1 MTELEKYEAVNKSST
16 LKELADVLRSFAI
29 DGMIQ
34 GRTRKF
40 DAEKMAE
47 HCESYHLAVEKD
59 VDGIYTVQTFKIDNN
74 RLDLEKSR
82 LLSILGEIKKE
93 KDFSPRDVSWDNAIL
108 LGGDNKQLQNI
119 TGINSLPLISI

>member
-47 HCESYHLAVEKD
+47 HCESYHLAKHNVLTREF
-59 VDGIYTVQTFKIDNN
+59 GIRQQAMM
-74 RLDLEKSR
+74 
-82 LLSILGEIKKE
+82 LLFYE
-93 KDFSPRDVSWDNAIL
+93 
-108 LGGDNKQLQNI
+108 
-119 TGINSLPLISI
+119 TH